1 MYWLNG
7 IASELSLEC
16 TVKKDLEEPILD
28 IKESEHA
35 ATTFSKSLNV
45 VSIQPSSHAS
55 LYITCTR
62 NGIYLWSVKVKPI
75 IL

>member
-16 TVKKDLEEPILD
+16 TVKKDQEEPILD
-28 IKESEHA
+28 NKESEHT
-35 ATTFSKSLNV
+35 ATTFSKSLNI
-45 VSIQPSSHAS
+45 VSIQSSSHAS